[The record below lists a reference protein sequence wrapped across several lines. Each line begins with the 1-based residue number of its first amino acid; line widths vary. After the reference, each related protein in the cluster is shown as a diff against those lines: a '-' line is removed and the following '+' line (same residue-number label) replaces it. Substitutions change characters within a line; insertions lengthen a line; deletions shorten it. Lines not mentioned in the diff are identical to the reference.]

1 MVHYQTKTK
10 QRLGFIAQAKERA
23 RMRLHYYRFDSTV
36 PEAVQEEYGAADG
49 IIDGVSIST
58 AKKLLKQYGGNAW
71 TQHIDRD
78 GGCFEVTDIT
88 LKGNNS
94 KFKYN
99 HHL

>member
-1 MVHYQTKTK
+1 
-10 QRLGFIAQAKERA
+10 
-23 RMRLHYYRFDSTV
+23 MRLHYYRFDATV
-36 PEAVQEEYGAADG
+36 PEAVQEEYGAEG
-49 IIDGVSIST
+49 RIIGGVSIST

-78 GGCFEVTDIT
+78 GGCFEVTEIK
-88 LKGNNS
+88 LSGNNS